1 MTQHARHHWRAL
13 TADSGQSLV
22 VVIVSLGVLLGMAAF
37 GIDTATWM
45 VKRHNDQV
53 VADAAALAAANC
65 LAHPSKTPT
74 SIVINGS
81 QTSVPACTSGTDSAD
96 AQTVAVDYAAANGLT
111 ITSSEV
117 NVNTGA
123 GTVQVT
129 APSTSP
135 GFFAR
140 LFGIDQAT
148 QSAAS
153 TASWRSG
160 LQNCPN
166 PGSNIACG
174 FLFAYN
180 SICTSQSDGI
190 NLSNNGNTSV
200 TGTIISNSNL
210 TGSTNGNVSLGTAT
224 YGPNGCSNTVTYAGQ
239 DPWSSAPTQAS
250 TDYPYPINYAND
262 FPACG
267 GTGEAACLPN
277 SAGPLAGYPSF
288 CTNAGA
294 NITLTGSTNGDS
306 TITDNIYCASGT
318 GNPSDPS
325 TWNGSITI
333 DLSGSDALYDTF
345 VGGTISF
352 TGSGKDILSACGYAT
367 AGFTAANCAASV
379 PPPVTANYPIFY
391 ATGSGSSA
399 LDVSVSGKQILNGDM
414 FVPNGGTSLSMSGT
428 KTLTTFVEGYDI
440 SAAVSGNFYGDGPTS
455 ATGVG
460 STGGSDSLVN

>member
-1 MTQHARHHWRAL
+1 MAERARHHWRAL

-65 LAHPSKTPT
+65 LAHPSKIPT
-74 SIVINGS
+74 SMVINGS
-81 QTSVPACTSGTDSAD
+81 QTSVPACTSGTDSAN
-96 AQTVAVDYAAANGLT
+96 AQTVAIDYAAANGLT

-318 GNPSDPS
+318 GDPAQPS

-333 DLSGSDALYDTF
+333 DLQGKDTLFDTF
-345 VGGTISF
+345 VGGTITFS
-352 TGSGKDILSACGYAT
+352 GAGKDVLSACGYAT
-367 AGFTAANCAASV
+367 GGYTAANCAASV
-379 PPPVTANYPIFY
+379 PKPTTANYPIFY
-391 ATGSGSSA
+391 VTGNSSTA
-399 LDVSVSGKQILNGDM
+399 LDVTVAGSQVLNGDM
-414 FVPNGGTSLSMSGT
+414 FVPNGGANLSLAG
-428 KTLTTFVEGYDI
+428 KKPLTTFVEGYNI
-440 SAAVSGNFYGDGPTS
+440 GLSMGGTLVGDGPVYSGSGGYT
-455 ATGVG
+455 TG
-460 STGGSDSLVN
+460 TDSLTQ

>member
-148 QSAAS
+148 QAAAAKAAW
-153 TASWRSG
+153 TTGSG
-160 LQNCPN
+160 ICPD
-166 PGSNIACG
+166 PGTDSACG
-174 FLFAYN
+174 FMFAED
-180 SICTSQSDGI
+180 STCTSWSTGI
-190 NLSNNGNTSV
+190 YLTMSGNSNVS
-200 TGTIISNSNL
+200 GTIVSNSNL
-210 TGSTNGNVSLGTAT
+210 SGATSGNISLGTAT
-224 YGPNGCSNTVTYAGQ
+224 YGPGGCSNTVAYAGH
-239 DPWSSAPTQAS
+239 DPWSSPPSQAS
-250 TDYPYPINYAND
+250 TDYPYPINYAED

-267 GTGEAACLPN
+267 GSGEAACET
-277 SAGPLAGYPSF
+277 SGDGPLAGYPSF

-306 TITDNIYCASGT
+306 AINDNIYCASGT
-318 GNPSDPS
+318 GTPSQPS

-333 DLSGSDALYDTF
+333 DLSGKDTLFDTF
-345 VGGTISF
+345 VGGTITF
-352 TGSGKDILSACGYAT
+352 TGSGNDVLSACGYTT
-367 AGFTAANCAASV
+367 AGYAAANCAASV
-379 PPPVTANYPIFY
+379 PAPTTPNYPIFY
-391 ATGSGSSA
+391 ATGTSSTA
-399 LDVSVSGKQILNGDM
+399 LNVTIAGGQVVNGDM
-414 FVPNGGTSLSMSGT
+414 FVPNGTAYLSMAGN
-428 KTLTTFVEGYDI
+428 KTLTTFVEGYDVNASI
-440 SAAVSGNFYGDGPTS
+440 SGTFQGDGPTS
-455 ATGVG
+455 SGGGG
-460 STGGSDSLVN
+460 SSGGSDSLVQ